1 MKKNI
6 GSVDKIIRYALA
18 AIIIV
23 LFLLKVVTGLL
34 GYILLA
40 LAAIFIVTSL
50 LGFCPLWWMLGINT
64 NTAKK

>member
-6 GSVDKIIRYALA
+6 GSADKIIRYALA

-40 LAAIFIVTSL
+40 VAAIFIVTSIINV
-50 LGFCPLWWMLGINT
+50 CPIWWMFGIKT
-64 NTAKK
+64 NAAKK